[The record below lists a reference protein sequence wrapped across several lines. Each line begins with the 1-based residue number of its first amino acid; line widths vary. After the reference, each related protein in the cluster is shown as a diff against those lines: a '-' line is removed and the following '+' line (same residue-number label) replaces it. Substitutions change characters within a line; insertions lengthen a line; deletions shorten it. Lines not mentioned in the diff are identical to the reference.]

1 LIIELIHV
9 NKNNLNEDEKKIKN
23 DSIAKVVEIKNFN
36 KKLSFTFNKYK
47 NENNLNDSISNNSNT
62 NYNPYE
68 ESSQTL
74 SLFKKE
80 DTTDLDRTRKIL
92 FELSDLM
99 TNFSMK
105 VQQHHEMTQQSK
117 HKIEFYIIIN
127 KIFFNFK

>member
-1 LIIELIHV
+1 MIIELIHV